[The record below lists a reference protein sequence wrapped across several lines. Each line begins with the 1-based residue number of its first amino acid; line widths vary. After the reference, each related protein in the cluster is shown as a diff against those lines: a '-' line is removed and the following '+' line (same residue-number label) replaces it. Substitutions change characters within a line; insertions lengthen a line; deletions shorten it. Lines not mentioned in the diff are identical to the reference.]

1 MIKTILGWSLLAA
14 LGAVLF
20 VNALFMLASPRA
32 WFRLP
37 SWIRAQGSLTEEKYA
52 SGWGGIQ
59 VRSAGAILLGFIS
72 WVLYHSLVRQP
83 LPKEKELVLIL
94 SIIGW
99 GIVALVGIH
108 LAINAAFMLA
118 SPRAWFHLPRWLRA
132 QVPLTE
138 QKHAS
143 GRGGILLRL
152 TGAIL
157 LVIVGSI
164 IYDLVVKRWLG
175 NP

>member
-1 MIKTILGWSLLAA
+1 MIKPILGWSLIVF

-20 VNALFMLASPRA
+20 ANALFMLVSPKA

-37 SWIRAQGSLTEEKYA
+37 SWIRAQGSSSADKDA
-52 SGWGGIQ
+52 SGWRGFET
-59 VRSAGAILLGFIS
+59 RLTGAISLGFIA

-99 GIVALVGIH
+99 CIVALVGIH

-138 QKHAS
+138 QKYAS
-143 GRGGILLRL
+143 GRGAILLRL
-152 TGAIL
+152 TGATL
-157 LVIVGSI
+157 LVVVFSVIYNIVI
-164 IYDLVVKRWLG
+164 KL
-175 NP
+175 